1 MALTE
6 SEYSKIE
13 KIYDEKRLQEEALLL
28 VRKKEVEEKVPGYK
42 ELEQQSI
49 DLSME
54 KARRLILGDA
64 TDAETVAAVKQLQQS
79 LLDIQLAKKD
89 LLKSAG
95 YQRDYLEPHYDCEL
109 CRDTGYIDNEKCSC
123 FRQLE
128 VQFLYESTHL
138 GDFLAE
144 NNFDKLSFDYFTSEA
159 AAENFEKALSASKLF
174 IENFGK
180 SGQNLCFYGSVGT
193 GKSFL
198 SGCIANALIQKEVPV
213 VYFCAVQ
220 LIQQLSTY
228 YFDTDKKAFHMFS
241 DTLYSTPLLIID
253 DLGCEYLNDFV
264 RSNIFQIINERILR
278 KKSTIITTNFSFEE
292 IRTRYSD
299 RVFSRITGCY
309 DLYELTGTNIRQQI
323 ALQKMKHE

>member
-54 KARRLILGDA
+54 KARRLILSDS
-64 TDAETVAAVKQLQQS
+64 TDAETTAAVKQLQQS

-180 SGQNLCFYGSVGT
+180 GGQNLCFYGSVGT